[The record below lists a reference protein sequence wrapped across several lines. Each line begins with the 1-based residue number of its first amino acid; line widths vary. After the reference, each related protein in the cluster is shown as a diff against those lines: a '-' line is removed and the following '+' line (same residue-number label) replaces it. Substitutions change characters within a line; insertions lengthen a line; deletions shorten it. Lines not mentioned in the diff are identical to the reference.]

1 MQIAVI
7 EFARSIMK
15 LHGAN
20 STEFDPTTKT
30 PCVIFM
36 PEVIILLQLLFPLCW
51 KLAWVLVPTMLLLFC
66 RDPKPIWGQQCALDQ
81 GGPFSRSLTAN
92 LLNCK
97 KHLPHLSPLFP
108 QEFYIW
114 SLFYHL
120 IIYGVL
126 GQSFEFWTALGMA
139 MLATLMKGTAT
150 DTRWILIWS

>member
-1 MQIAVI
+1 
-7 EFARSIMK
+7 
-15 LHGAN
+15 
-20 STEFDPTTKT
+20 
-30 PCVIFM
+30 
-36 PEVIILLQLLFPLCW
+36 
-51 KLAWVLVPTMLLLFC
+51 
-66 RDPKPIWGQQCALDQ
+66 LDQ
-81 GGPFSRSLTAN
+81 GGPFSRSLTVN

-97 KHLPHLSPLFP
+97 KHLPHLSPLFL

-150 DTRWILIWS
+150 DTRWILIWSQNLRRQGFLSLAGMKAVNAWRYDCQHFSWRLTMSWSHVFDLSHADYRTTNSQFFRRCTISPWIQVKAWQAISAFLR

>member
-1 MQIAVI
+1 
-7 EFARSIMK
+7 
-15 LHGAN
+15 
-20 STEFDPTTKT
+20 
-30 PCVIFM
+30 
-36 PEVIILLQLLFPLCW
+36 
-51 KLAWVLVPTMLLLFC
+51 
-66 RDPKPIWGQQCALDQ
+66 LDQ

-126 GQSFEFWTALGMA
+126 GQTFEFWTALGMA

-150 DTRWILIWS
+150 DTRWILIWSQNLRRQGFLSLAGMKAVNAWRYDCQHFSWSHVLVSCIWFVTCRLSNYQLTVFSSVYNFTLNSSQGLASHLRFS